1 MILQRV
7 LAMQS
12 TPDWMDEM
20 STKFQME
27 SNSSEDFITLKM
39 QRRLKINQVPF
50 QAGVLTVGVLG
61 ILANL
66 LVLFG
71 FWLAGRSK
79 MNVSSAY
86 IANHTT
92 LERQTFSWTFK
103 SVISDQSTSLLLTP
117 CQLTSS
123 RRRPI
128 VSLLR
133 VGFLL

>member
-1 MILQRV
+1 
-7 LAMQS
+7 MQS

>member
-1 MILQRV
+1 
-7 LAMQS
+7 MQS
-12 TPDWMDEM
+12 TTAWMDEM
-20 STKFQME
+20 STKFQVE
-27 SNSSEDFITLKM
+27 SNSSEDFITLEM

-50 QAGVLTVGVLG
+50 QACVLTVGVLG

-92 LERQTFSWTFK
+92 LEHQHFLGHSKPLF
-103 SVISDQSTSLLLTP
+103 LTNP
-117 CQLTSS
+117 PVCS
-123 RRRPI
+123 
-128 VSLLR
+128 
-133 VGFLL
+133 